1 MPSLGPTPEW
11 VREDVCTF
19 CPSLLFGLGDFD
31 VAERPGPRWPW
42 NPDLALRVDLASGKA
57 VCVHPH
63 KVRLGAGRYASEGLV
78 PDAAGWAEPE
88 PVGEPD
94 PRPGPP
100 PGAIPQRLARRPAF
114 RARRPRREAPAP
126 EASPHLTASVPG
138 DPTRLGAWLSELLS
152 GATPDARADLLGE
165 AEAAARTRH
174 PDEIVLAAMREALA
188 GG

>member
-11 VREDVCTF
+11 VREEVCTF

-31 VAERPGPRWPW
+31 VAERPAPRWPW
-42 NPDLALRVDLASGKA
+42 NPDR
-57 VCVHPH
+57 
-63 KVRLGAGRYASEGLV
+63 
-78 PDAAGWAEPE
+78 PDASGWAEPE
-88 PVGEPD
+88 PEPTGEPD

-114 RARRPRREAPAP
+114 RARRPRREATAP
-126 EASPHLTASVPG
+126 EASPHLTASVPS

-152 GATPDARADLLGE
+152 STTPDAWADLLGE